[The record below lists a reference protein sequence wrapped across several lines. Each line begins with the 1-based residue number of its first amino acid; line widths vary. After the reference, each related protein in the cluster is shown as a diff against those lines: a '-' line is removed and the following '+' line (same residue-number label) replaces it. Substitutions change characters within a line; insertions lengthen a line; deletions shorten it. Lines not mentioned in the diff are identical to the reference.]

1 MAPPMIS
8 ARSVAI
14 ATSSACTHRPRVT
27 GRGKCSRH
35 SSGRLRPVARP
46 ILPDSDWMSI
56 AMTLAA
62 TITHTSR

>member
-1 MAPPMIS
+1 M
-8 ARSVAI
+8 

-56 AMTLAA
+56 AIALAA
-62 TITHTSR
+62 TMTQTSR